1 MCYRIL
7 SCYLQLGSYNG
18 RFVTVCLSYRLQ
30 FLQLSE
36 ITTLPLSYERVCFA
50 PILSVCLYMCIMS
63 IVLVRQL
70 RVLSVCLSMVK
81 QSVRYQF
88 VVSLSVWSQKLFTHT
103 HLHLLVRD
111 VLPAVRAGLWSH
123 RALLSLVLS
132 EDVALNV
139 LSTLSALDLTKFT
152 FAQVFLREG
161 GWEGE
166 GGREGV
172 GVGREVGRERGRE
185 RRKERGEA
193 ISP

>member
-1 MCYRIL
+1 MADLLLFVSAI
-7 SCYLQLGSYNG
+7 GSS
-18 RFVTVCLSYRLQ
+18 FFSYRKL
-30 FLQLSE
+30 LHYLC
-36 ITTLPLSYERVCFA
+36 SYERVCFA

-161 GWEGE
+161 GVGR
-166 GGREGV
+166 GREG
-172 GVGREVGRERGRE
+172 GKGWG
-185 RRKERGEA
+185 
-193 ISP
+193 